1 MKVKGPGQGQGKPDV
16 GDNEDADSDDD
27 EFALG
32 SSKKKVAQQ
41 LFLSNWTEF
50 S

>member
-1 MKVKGPGQGQGKPDV
+1 MKVKGPEKQGQGKLDI

-32 SSKKKVAQQ
+32 SSKKKVVTTKFCIS
-41 LFLSNWTEF
+41 LIH
-50 S
+50 

>member
-1 MKVKGPGQGQGKPDV
+1 MKVKGPEKQGQGKLDI

-32 SSKKKVAQQ
+32 SSKKKVV
-41 LFLSNWTEF
+41 TTKF
-50 S
+50 SISLIH